1 MSLRILQFQLFRHDI
16 STRMPF
22 KYGIATMTHLP
33 HVFLRIEASV
43 DGRAQSGI
51 SADHLPPKWF
61 TKDPERDPFYEIDD
75 MLNVIENAGSLA
87 KDIEAETVFNFLEI
101 SLRSTRCLGEKNKE
115 SLHF

>member
-1 MSLRILQFQLFRHDI
+1 
-16 STRMPF
+16 
-22 KYGIATMTHLP
+22 MTHLP

-61 TKDPERDPFYEIDD
+61 TKDPDRDPKEEIED
-75 MLNVIENAGSLA
+75 MLSVIENACGLA
-87 KDIEAETVFNFLEI
+87 KDIEAETVFNFWRDLYG
-101 SLRSTRCLGEKNKE
+101 RQDAWAKNKE